1 MQVKILMS
9 LSVDTK
15 EYPMPVDGYVSDEIK
30 EALKEYI
37 YDFDGIELINMN
49 VIQKGLENE

>member
-1 MQVKILMS
+1 MS

-15 EYPMPVDGYVSDEIK
+15 EYPMPVDGYVADEIK

-37 YDFDGIELINMN
+37 YDIDGIELINMN

>member
-15 EYPMPVDGYVSDEIK
+15 EYPMPVDGYVADEIK

-37 YDFDGIELINMN
+37 YDIDGIELINMN